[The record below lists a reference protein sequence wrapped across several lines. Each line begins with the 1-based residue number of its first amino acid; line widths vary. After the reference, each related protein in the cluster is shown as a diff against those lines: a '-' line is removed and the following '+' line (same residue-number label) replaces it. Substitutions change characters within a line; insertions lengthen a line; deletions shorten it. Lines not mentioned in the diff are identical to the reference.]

1 MAGSALS
8 DQGLEHAYVQ
18 KENMDGTELDNHRL
32 VYGDQFCL
40 RSDQIMTS
48 FFVTLAKFCMSFV
61 RGLRD
66 PEFRALFIALA
77 GLLLS
82 GTIFYSTIEGW
93 GLVDSLYFC
102 VMTLSTVG
110 YGDLNPTGPISKIF
124 TIIYIL
130 VGLGIFVAFIT
141 KMSEQRSR
149 RSHKGNTSEEDEQ
162 DEKTTS

>member
-18 KENMDGTELDNHRL
+18 KENMDGTEFDNHRL

-110 YGDLNPTGPISKIF
+110 LIKEIPLKKMNRMKKPHRRPALDSDLF
-124 TIIYIL
+124 L
-130 VGLGIFVAFIT
+130 L
-141 KMSEQRSR
+141 MSNQMCEAWLRF
-149 RSHKGNTSEEDEQ
+149 
-162 DEKTTS
+162 